1 MKCSFCDRDFHIDQ
15 AEIACGS
22 CPIAKGCHLIR
33 CPYCGYEMPP
43 EPRLVGRLRWLRD
56 RIRNG
61 NGHNADALIQV
72 ETIGAV
78 AALSDM
84 QPGQSGEI
92 FELSLE
98 ESSVVQKLVA
108 MNLLPG
114 VEIRLLRRSP
124 SFVFES
130 GFSQFAVD
138 EGIASLIQVRITAP
152 QISELS
158 SPAK

>member
-1 MKCSFCDRDFHIDQ
+1 
-15 AEIACGS
+15 
-22 CPIAKGCHLIR
+22 
-33 CPYCGYEMPP
+33 MPP
-43 EPRLVGRLRWLRD
+43 EPRLVARLRWLRD
-56 RIRNG
+56 RIKNG
-61 NGHNADALIQV
+61 NGHNGDALIQV

-98 ESSVVQKLVA
+98 ESSVVQKMVA

-152 QISELS
+152 H
-158 SPAK
+158 